1 MLLDY
6 LTLCL
11 ERPQNPDYPRNVRT
25 LRDYTICPC
34 CKGTGI
40 RKGFLGSILTCRV
53 CRGAKVIR
61 L

>member
-1 MLLDY
+1 MS
-6 LTLCL
+6 L
-11 ERPQNPDYPRNVRT
+11 EMICACTEKMPQVTCPKDPRI

-34 CKGTGI
+34 CKGTGVG
-40 RKGFLGSILTCRV
+40 KGFLGSITACRV